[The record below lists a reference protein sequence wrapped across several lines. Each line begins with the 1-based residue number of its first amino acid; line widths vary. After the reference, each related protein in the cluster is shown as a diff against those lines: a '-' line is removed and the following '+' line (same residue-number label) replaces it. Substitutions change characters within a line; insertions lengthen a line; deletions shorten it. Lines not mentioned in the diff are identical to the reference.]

1 MLKTPNQLA
10 FFDNLSKW
18 QRRAI
23 IFFSGIVASM
33 ALPPADIWPAVFVA
47 FSTLVILLDAI
58 ERRALSPTKKF
69 KAAFACGWLFGFG
82 YFVVSLYWIG
92 AALLVEA
99 DKFAVLLPLAVAALP
114 AGIALFWGLATGFAV
129 LAWRPGLSRILVLA
143 VAFTLTEWLRGW
155 VLTGFPWN
163 TIGYTS
169 AGMGGIDQLASFTG
183 LYGVTFFVLVCAM
196 APALLFSRRRNFI
209 MAGFLF
215 ASFAALWIGGNFYKD
230 LNRDNRPAAGPVIR
244 VVQPNI
250 DQRKKWDRAFRQA
263 NIEKY
268 FQLSALDPA
277 SGSAPGKRFDALIWP
292 ESALPLL
299 FDESPLLQAR
309 VADILPPD
317 TVLIMGALR
326 RERKVTSGEAQNEFF
341 NSVQAVDSEGK
352 VVATY
357 DKFHLV
363 PFGEYL
369 PGEEWLTPL
378 GLRKIVAIPGGFTS
392 GPGPQTLKAGTL
404 PDFSPLV
411 CYEIGFPGQVVD
423 QNNRPG
429 WIVNVTN
436 DGWFGK
442 TAGPYQHLAQARFR
456 AIEQGL
462 PIVRAANTGIS
473 AVIDPFGKIVDS
485 IQLGTSGIMDVK
497 LPNPREPTVYTRYG
511 NWAAVAQIVGMLII
525 LSSLSTVFGLFGM
538 RGKRQ

>member
-1 MLKTPNQLA
+1 MLKTTNRLA
-10 FFDNLSKW
+10 LFDNLSKW

-23 IFFSGIVASM
+23 ILFSGIVASL

-47 FSTLVILLDAI
+47 FSTLVLLLDGI

-92 AALLVEA
+92 AAFLVEA
-99 DKFAVLLPLAVAALP
+99 DKFAILLPLAVAALP
-114 AGIALFWGLATGFAV
+114 AGIALFWGLATGLAV
-129 LAWRPGLSRILVLA
+129 LAWRPGLTRILVLA

-169 AGMGGIDQLASFTG
+169 AGMGGIDQLASFSG

-196 APALLFSRRRNFI
+196 APALLFSRHKSVI
-209 MAGFLF
+209 LAGFLF
-215 ASFAALWIGGNFYKD
+215 SGFAVLWFGGNLYKD
-230 LNRDNRPAAGPVIR
+230 FNRDNRPASGPVIR

-268 FQLSALDPA
+268 FQLSAFGPA
-277 SGSAPGKRFDALIWP
+277 SGGESGKKFDALIWP

-299 FDESPLLQAR
+299 FDENPLLQAR

-326 RERKVTSGEAQNEFF
+326 RQRKIASGEAQNEFF
-341 NSVQAVDSEGK
+341 NSVQAVDSEGQI
-352 VVATY
+352 VATY

-378 GLRKIVAIPGGFTS
+378 GLRKIVAIPGGFEA
-392 GPGPQTLKAGTL
+392 GLGPQTLNVGPL
-404 PDFSPLV
+404 PAFSPLI
-411 CYEIGFPGQVVD
+411 CYEIGFPGQIVD
-423 QNNRPG
+423 QDNRPG

-473 AVIDPFGKIVDS
+473 AVIDPFGKIVSS
-485 IQLGTSGIMDVK
+485 IQLGTSGVMDVK

-511 NWAAVAQIVGMLII
+511 NWAAFAQIVGMLII
-525 LSSLSTVFGLFGM
+525 LSSLSTILGLLG
-538 RGKRQ
+538 RPGKRQ